1 MFKTVHLQVH
11 ERALLLRDG
20 RPERMLPP
28 GRHTLFSL
36 GSDIEVR
43 RYDLNAWVVPATPEL
58 LAVLSASDGIEHTV
72 DEDSLGLVRVEGI
85 PFSVLK
91 PGRWVLWQARAE
103 VTCEN
108 VSVRPLEARA
118 LPVAFR
124 ALCPPGEIVTVAV
137 SPYQRALLYVD
148 GQMTAVLEEG
158 IHPFFGRDRTISSVL
173 VDLREREIQIIGQ
186 DVMTADKV
194 TLRLNLVVKFRV
206 VDPVAS
212 VHAVASLHDAV
223 YSEAQV
229 CARRHVAGRTVDAIL
244 EQRAE
249 TSEQLRA
256 ELAARLALWGV
267 ELARVDLK
275 DLILPGEMKS
285 LLNQVIEAEKRAAA
299 NVILRRE
306 ETAATRSLANT
317 AKLLES
323 NPTLLRLK
331 ELESWKEIAATVGS
345 VTVVASPQQLLGQL
359 SLGAPAKG

>member
-1 MFKTVHLQVH
+1 MFTTVHLKVH

-20 RPERMLPP
+20 RPERLLPP
-28 GRHTLFSL
+28 GRHTFFSL
-36 GSDIEVR
+36 GADIELR
-43 RYDLNAWVVPATPEL
+43 RYDLNAWVTPATPEL
-58 LAVLSASDGIEHTV
+58 IAVLSAADGIEHAV

-85 PFSVLK
+85 PFAVLK

-118 LPVAFR
+118 MPVIFR
-124 ALCPPGEIVTVAV
+124 VMCPPGEVVTVAV
-137 SPYQRALLYVD
+137 RPYERALLYVD
-148 GQMTAVLEEG
+148 GKLSAVLDEG
-158 IHPFFGRDRTISSVL
+158 VHPFYGRDRVITSEL

-212 VHAVASLHDAV
+212 AHAVTSLHDAV

-229 CARRHVAGRTVDAIL
+229 CARRHVAGRTVDALL

-275 DLILPGEMKS
+275 DVVLPGEMKT

-323 NPTLLRLK
+323 NPMLLRLK
-331 ELESWKEIAATVGS
+331 ELESWKEIASTVGS

-359 SLGAPAKG
+359 SLTPPAKG